1 MAITNG
7 FEMVFNRRLIFG
19 ENKVTEIPG
28 ILNWYN
34 KKKVLFVTFSAEFD
48 AFKKISS
55 LLTDAGMAVVP
66 YEVKT
71 EPTLQIIDHGR
82 DIYVAEGCDCTIA
95 LGGGSVVDAAKVI
108 GMLAVNGGDTEDYQ
122 MRGKAVTVEPP
133 LFIAIPTTSGTGAEA
148 TKTSVVINNNNHLK
162 KSLYHN
168 TMIAD
173 VVVLDPSLTL
183 ALPARITA
191 ATGMDA
197 LSHAIESYVSLN
209 ATPITEMYG
218 LKAIEL
224 VNKYLEKE
232 GYTETT
238 HHGSAFR
245 RRIRYSS
252 RRCMLHLPASF
263 HYPESGICREE
274 ICRNL
279 QGIRR
284 IQRRCF

>member
-95 LGGGSVVDAAKVI
+95 LGGGIWYNDSNTLYLFI
-108 GMLAVNGGDTEDYQ
+108 RLSERRTN
-122 MRGKAVTVEPP
+122 VTVE
-133 LFIAIPTTSGTGAEA
+133 
-148 TKTSVVINNNNHLK
+148 
-162 KSLYHN
+162 
-168 TMIAD
+168 
-173 VVVLDPSLTL
+173 
-183 ALPARITA
+183 
-191 ATGMDA
+191 
-197 LSHAIESYVSLN
+197 
-209 ATPITEMYG
+209 
-218 LKAIEL
+218 
-224 VNKYLEKE
+224 
-232 GYTETT
+232 
-238 HHGSAFR
+238 
-245 RRIRYSS
+245 
-252 RRCMLHLPASF
+252 
-263 HYPESGICREE
+263 
-274 ICRNL
+274 
-279 QGIRR
+279 
-284 IQRRCF
+284 